1 MTRLQFS
8 IAIRYILRRRRQT
21 LICMAGVAIGVAMF
35 VAMNAMMKGFEVK
48 FIDETVEGSGHAAVK
63 NEPRETVAPFLEK
76 VYAEAG
82 GGETLVDLVRQKPQD
97 KVAKIRNPEKVMRMV
112 RALPG
117 VVAAAP
123 TVNGNAVIAY
133 GNKQT
138 AVEVIGI
145 EPREQVRVTSIG
157 KKLVEGS
164 EGGFDRLYKTAN
176 GILLGDGVARVV
188 GAKLYDSITITG
200 PSGARTTSRVVGIFS
215 TGVTP
220 VDYTRSYM
228 LLRDAQVLLDKQNI
242 ISEITVKGD
251 DPEKARALA
260 AQIEEITGLRT
271 ESWQEQNQN
280 FLSIFVVQQAITY
293 IISAAI
299 LIVAAFGVFNILTM
313 SVMEKIN
320 DIAIM
325 RSYGLTRADIR
336 NSFILQGLLIGTVGA
351 ILGTGIARLIIVG
364 IRQLKFPVE
373 GLVKSQGIL
382 MAERPEDYLAAFV
395 SALAITLLAAYLP
408 ARRAARFNPVDIL
421 RGRH

>member
-1 MTRLQFS
+1 MTSLQLT
-8 IAIRYILRRRRQT
+8 IALRYILRRRRQT

-76 VYAEAG
+76 VY
-82 GGETLVDLVRQKPQD
+82 GENTAVDLIRQKPQD
-97 KVAKIRNPEKVMRMV
+97 KVAKIRNPEKVMRMI

-117 VVAAAP
+117 VTAAAP
-123 TVNGNAVIAY
+123 TVNGNLVIAY
-133 GNKQT
+133 GNKET

-145 EPREQVRVTSIG
+145 EPREQIRVTSIG
-157 KKLVEGS
+157 QKLVEGS

-176 GILLGDGVARVV
+176 GIILGDGVARTI
-188 GAKLYDSITITG
+188 GAKLFDTVVVTG
-200 PSGARTTSRVVGIFS
+200 PTGARTTSRIVGIFS

-220 VDYTRSYM
+220 VDYFRTYM

-242 ISEITVKGD
+242 VSEITVKGD

-280 FLSIFVVQQAITY
+280 FLAIFVVQQAITW
-293 IISAAI
+293 IICGAI
-299 LIVAAFGVFNILTM
+299 LLVAAFGVFNILTM

-325 RSYGLTRADIR
+325 RSYGLTRADLR
-336 NSFILQGLLIGTVGA
+336 QSFMLQGLIIGVVGA
-351 ILGTGIARLIIVG
+351 TIGLGIAKGIVWT
-364 IRQLKFPVE
+364 IRQFKFPVE

-382 MAERPEDYLAAFV
+382 MAERPHDYLVAFL
-395 SALAITLLAAYLP
+395 SALVITLIAAYLP
-408 ARRAARFNPVDIL
+408 ANRAAKFNPVEIL